1 MKEEEA
7 WIIVSDGNKFF
18 DGLDEKWSSIIT
30 EATLFPKKTEATRFI
45 SNNFNKKMVFP
56 RKVKIVR

>member
-7 WIIVSDGNKFF
+7 WIIVSEGNKFF
-18 DGLDEKWSSIIT
+18 DGLDEKWSSEVT
-30 EATLFPKKTEATRFI
+30 EATLFPKKSKATNFI
-45 SNNFNKKMVFP
+45 SNNFNKKLVFT